1 MQTKSPVFDDLANL
15 MTNAFGAVKGVG
27 DEVKAAGRARA
38 ESFIA
43 EMDLVSRDEFEAVK
57 MMAVSAQEQIA
68 ELKAEINTLKASK
81 KKPATKRASPNRTTK
96 AKAKPRAKAE
106 K

>member
-1 MQTKSPVFDDLANL
+1 MQTKSPAFDDLANL

-43 EMDLVSRDEFEAVK
+43 DMDLVSRDEFETVK
-57 MMAVSAQEQIA
+57 MMAASAQAEIA
-68 ELKAEINTLKASK
+68 TLKAEIAKLKTPK
-81 KKPATKRASPNRTTK
+81 KRTVK
-96 AKAKPRAKAE
+96 AKAKVK

>member
-1 MQTKSPVFDDLANL
+1 MQTKSPAFDDLANL

-43 EMDLVSRDEFEAVK
+43 EMDLVSRDEFETVK
-57 MMAVSAQEQIA
+57 MMAASAQAEIA
-68 ELKAEINTLKASK
+68 ELKAEIAKLKAPK
-81 KKPATKRASPNRTTK
+81 KRAAKPKVK
-96 AKAKPRAKAE
+96 AKK
-106 K
+106 

>member
-1 MQTKSPVFDDLANL
+1 MQTKSPAFDDLANL

-43 EMDLVSRDEFEAVK
+43 DMDLVSRDEFETVK
-57 MMAVSAQEQIA
+57 MMAANAQAEIA
-68 ELKAEINTLKASK
+68 ALKAEIAKLKAPK
-81 KKPATKRASPNRTTK
+81 KRAVK
-96 AKAKPRAKAE
+96 AKAKK
-106 K
+106 

>member
-15 MTNAFGAVKGVG
+15 MTNAFGAAKGVG

-43 EMDLVSRDEFEAVK
+43 EMDLVSRDEFETVK
-57 MMAVSAQEQIA
+57 MMAASAQAEIA
-68 ELKAEINTLKASK
+68 DLKAEIAKLKAPK
-81 KKPATKRASPNRTTK
+81 KRTVKTK
-96 AKAKPRAKAE
+96 AKK
-106 K
+106 

>member
-1 MQTKSPVFDDLANL
+1 MQTKSPAFDDLANL

-43 EMDLVSRDEFEAVK
+43 DMDLVSRDEFETVK
-57 MMAVSAQEQIA
+57 MMAANAQLEIT
-68 ELKAEINTLKASK
+68 ELKAEIAKLKAPK
-81 KKPATKRASPNRTTK
+81 KRAAKPKPK
-96 AKAKPRAKAE
+96 AKK
-106 K
+106 

>member
-1 MQTKSPVFDDLANL
+1 MQTKSPAFDDLANL

-43 EMDLVSRDEFEAVK
+43 EMDLVSRDEFETVK
-57 MMAVSAQEQIA
+57 MMAANAQQEIT
-68 ELKAEINTLKASK
+68 ELKAEIAKLKAPK
-81 KKPATKRASPNRTTK
+81 KRTVKGK
-96 AKAKPRAKAE
+96 AKK
-106 K
+106 

>member
-1 MQTKSPVFDDLANL
+1 MQTKSPAFDDLANL

-43 EMDLVSRDEFEAVK
+43 DMDLVSRDEFETVK
-57 MMAVSAQEQIA
+57 MMAANAQLEIA
-68 ELKAEINTLKASK
+68 TLKAEIAKLKTPK
-81 KKPATKRASPNRTTK
+81 KRATKPK
-96 AKAKPRAKAE
+96 AKAKK
-106 K
+106 

>member
-1 MQTKSPVFDDLANL
+1 MQTKSPAFDDLANL

-38 ESFIA
+38 ERFIA
-43 EMDLVSRDEFEAVK
+43 DMDLVSRDEFETVK
-57 MMAVSAQEQIA
+57 MMAANAQLEIA
-68 ELKAEINTLKASK
+68 ELKAEIAKLTAPK
-81 KKPATKRASPNRTTK
+81 KRA
-96 AKAKPRAKAE
+96 AKAKPKAK

>member
-1 MQTKSPVFDDLANL
+1 MQTKSPAFDDLANL

-43 EMDLVSRDEFEAVK
+43 EMDLVSRDEFETVK
-57 MMAVSAQEQIA
+57 IMAASAQAEIA
-68 ELKAEINTLKASK
+68 ELKAEIAKLKAPK
-81 KKPATKRASPNRTTK
+81 KRAAKPK
-96 AKAKPRAKAE
+96 AKK
-106 K
+106 